1 MKTRTETV
9 IDVGE
14 WDKLVQDTYGRVY
27 SFQQQDDCRDRGN
40 FYLTV
45 PKDIDESHLPDSI
58 PEVVNHNIMGVK
70 FAAWLARDPKQPL
83 DGSGDRKEY
92 YSDQWA
98 IDLWWARNFYPDIQ
112 VVANELHSKGLLPAG
127 EYTIDI
133 DW

>member
-1 MKTRTETV
+1 MKIRTETV
-9 IDVGE
+9 IDLHE

-27 SFQQQDDCRDRGN
+27 SFQQQDDCKERGRYR
-40 FYLTV
+40 FTV
-45 PKDIDESHLPDSI
+45 PEKADESEMHDSI

-70 FAAWLARDPKQPL
+70 FDAWLARDPKQPL
-83 DGSGDRKEY
+83 DGAGDVKEH

-112 VVANELHSKGLLPAG
+112 VVANDLHSKGLLPAG
-127 EYTIDI
+127 KYTIDI